1 MPDAPREFVDSNV
14 LVYGDDSSAG
24 PRQAAA
30 LQLLDRIWAS
40 RTGCLSV
47 QVLQEYFVTITRKV
61 PKPMPDDVAEE
72 RIRDLSVWTIF
83 SPAAEDVIAA
93 IALAR
98 KHKLSFWDA
107 MILESAAQLGCETVW
122 SEVFRMAFGFVAL
135 SSGIPSSHYLTVKIT
150 SRITV
155 VLPDVA
161 SNLSR

>member
-1 MPDAPREFVDSNV
+1 MPDAPREFVDSTV

-122 SEVFRMAFGFVAL
+122 SEDLQDGLRVRG
-135 SSGIPSSHYLTVKIT
+135 
-150 SRITV
+150 V
-155 VLPDVA
+155 VVRNPF
-161 SNLSR
+161 